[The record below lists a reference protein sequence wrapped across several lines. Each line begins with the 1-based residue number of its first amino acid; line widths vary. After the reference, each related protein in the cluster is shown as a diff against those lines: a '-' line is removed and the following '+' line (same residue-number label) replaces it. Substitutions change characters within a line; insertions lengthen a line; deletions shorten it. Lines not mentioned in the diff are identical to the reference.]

1 MTKMKFVMEDIAL
14 LLCIKGWSYWPVV
27 QAENPEIGFKE
38 MFRLQKII
46 RIFLWVQAQPSVSIL

>member
-38 MFRLQKII
+38 MFRL
-46 RIFLWVQAQPSVSIL
+46 